1 MDQLKPCPFCGGEA
15 FMESWV
21 ARKGFEANVHCNS
34 CSAMVYTITYDFE
47 EQAEKNAIEQWNRRE
62 PIDKVVEQLEEMKI
76 LCNEIAIEA
85 IEEMNDLQ
93 LQVAARNQVVA
104 FAEAIEIVKGDKE

>member
-1 MDQLKPCPFCGGEA
+1 MKETNMELMKLKPCPFCGGEA
-15 FMESWV
+15 FMESWI

-62 PIDKVVEQLEEMKI
+62 PMDKGE
-76 LCNEIAIEA
+76 NE
-85 IEEMNDLQ
+85 
-93 LQVAARNQVVA
+93 
-104 FAEAIEIVKGDKE
+104 